1 MNAMSQW
8 QEYGYPGL
16 IGVPFQTALHGLI
29 NALRERTQA
38 ELVSNLHL
46 AGVLEIFDSPGA
58 YPVCNVV
65 TSIEDLFKRMS
76 TFVLPDG
83 NAFSL
88 ENAAAYLH
96 EELVQLK
103 GDPTASKWYCPPG
116 TMFDWLTQRYRFLN
130 LAYRVS
136 TGWLYSNSIRERWYG
151 QGKSFSEAVKNLTL
165 DSLSDGEYTSFY
177 GAVITTAGNGSQ
189 SVEKI
194 INVPRR
200 IRYPFAVPGLICLEI
215 EPVMSSLWKGDLSWE
230 KDAGEFIAYPQTDQ
244 CCKWQR
250 DNMGLDMAFNTP
262 QIFFTRQV
270 SDEQEFCSIIELPE
284 LSDPV
289 LDLFHNVPI
298 VSPPG
303 GYENSRLVR
312 GFESPFRWFCDF
324 RETLKFYDP
333 AEPAA

>member
-1 MNAMSQW
+1 MSQW
-8 QEYGYPGL
+8 REYGYPDL
-16 IGVPFQTALHGLI
+16 IGVPFQTALQGLI
-29 NALRERTQA
+29 YALRERVQA
-38 ELVSNLHL
+38 ELVSNLHW
-46 AGVLEIFDSPGA
+46 AGVLEIFDKPGT

-83 NAFSL
+83 NAFTL
-88 ENAAAYLH
+88 ENAAAYLQ
-96 EELVQLK
+96 EELVRVD
-103 GDPTASKWYCPPG
+103 GNPTASKWYCPPG
-116 TMFDWLTQRYRFLN
+116 TMFEWLTQRYRFLN

-151 QGKSFSEAVKNLTL
+151 QGKSFSEAVRNLTL

-177 GAVITTAGNGSQ
+177 GAVISTASRESQ
-189 SVEKI
+189 SIEKI

-230 KDAGEFIAYPQTDQ
+230 KEAGEFIAYPQADQ

-250 DNMGLDMAFNTP
+250 DNMGLEMTFNTK

-270 SDEQEFCSIIELPE
+270 SDEQEFQTWIELPE
-284 LSDPV
+284 LSDRV
-289 LDLFHNVPI
+289 LNLFYNVPLF
-298 VSPPG
+298 SPPG
-303 GYENSRLVR
+303 GYQYSRLVR
-312 GFESPFRWFCDF
+312 GFEAPFRWFCDF